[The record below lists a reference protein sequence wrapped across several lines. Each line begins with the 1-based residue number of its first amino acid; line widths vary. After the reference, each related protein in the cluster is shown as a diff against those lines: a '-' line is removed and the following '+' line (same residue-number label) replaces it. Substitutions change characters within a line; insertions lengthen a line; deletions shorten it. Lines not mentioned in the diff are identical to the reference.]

1 MGDFH
6 KAERRLIKMK
16 VVIVDDDA
24 IVAMSLQTILSVAED
39 VEVVGLG
46 NDGSEAIALYEQHRP
61 DILLTDIQMKNV
73 SGLEAAAKIIEKY
86 PQAKIVLLTTFMDD
100 EYVRDAL
107 KVGAKGYILKQD
119 FESVLPAIRAVYSGQ
134 SVFGSEIVSSIPR
147 LLSAQDEQKY
157 KDTDLNEKEK
167 EIIEAIA
174 EGLSN
179 KEIAAKLF
187 LSEGT
192 VRNYISSILEKL
204 ELRDRTQ
211 IAIFYYKH

>member
-1 MGDFH
+1 
-6 KAERRLIKMK
+6 MK